1 MVAVV
6 FQRKAVNKRKK
17 KGKELERDSHEF
29 PSFSEMISDAGMALF
44 PGYTPFRIMPYTMK
58 VDFLRQNLFLQ
69 FERKRLVL
77 TGKEKEKQQA
87 IVKVNKCGM

>member
-1 MVAVV
+1 MAVV

-44 PGYTPFRIMPYTMK
+44 PGKGYPFPYNALYNESG
-58 VDFLRQNLFLQ
+58 FS
-69 FERKRLVL
+69 
-77 TGKEKEKQQA
+77 
-87 IVKVNKCGM
+87 